1 MKFKLRN
8 RIALFYMTAVAVIT
22 GLLFLTIY
30 TVVHNTV
37 YNHLDDQLQFE
48 VDDVKDDIAYTKDSL
63 ILVDTSEWGEEE
75 HKAVEV
81 YPIFIEVFDRN
92 SQVIKKTGN
101 LKKENLPVFPSILTD
116 YNFNSQI
123 ESKQIWQG
131 QRALINAE
139 GNTVGY
145 IEIALPLEGSYRV
158 IAHLGNI
165 LLVSYPIVL
174 LILFLVSRGIAGKSI
189 YPIQIV
195 TKTAEKI
202 TNENLSQRIE
212 LPPNKDEIF
221 TLTTTINSLL
231 DRLEDAV
238 LREKQFT
245 SDASHELRNPLASI
259 KGTLEV
265 LIRKPRDVEY
275 YESKISYCIKEVNRM
290 SVIIDQLLM
299 LARYE
304 SGNIKPVT
312 VEISLKDIINYT
324 VIRMEDYARYYG
336 IKINFDAKED
346 YVVKADASMLD
357 VILENLI
364 SNSIKYSNGSKN
376 VDIKLNR
383 EGTHTVCSV
392 IDYGIGMK
400 DEQVARIFDRFYRSE
415 EARNSNVGGHGIGLA
430 IVKRLADVQHLG
442 IEFSSQPQK
451 GTTATITFNN

>member
-8 RIALFYMTAVAVIT
+8 RIALFYMTATAVIT
-22 GLLFLTIY
+22 ALLFLTIY
-30 TVVHNTV
+30 TVVRNTV
-37 YNHLDDQLQFE
+37 YNHLGDQLRFE
-48 VDDVKDDIAYTKDSL
+48 VDDVKDDIAFTKDSI

-81 YPIFIEVFDRN
+81 YPVFIEIFDKHSN
-92 SQVIKKTGN
+92 SIKKTGN
-101 LKKENLPVFPSILTD
+101 LKNDNLSVFPAILTD
-116 YNFNSQI
+116 YDFSAEI
-123 ESKQIWQG
+123 GGKQIWQG
-131 QRALINAE
+131 QRALINPD

-145 IEIALPLEGSYRV
+145 IEIALPLEGAGQV
-158 IAHLGNI
+158 VFHLGNV
-165 LLVSYPIVL
+165 LMVSYPIVL

-202 TNENLSQRIE
+202 TNENLSQRIG
-212 LPPNKDEIF
+212 LPPNKDEIY

-245 SDASHELRNPLASI
+245 SDASHELRNPLAVI

-265 LIRKPRDVEY
+265 LIRKPRDVKF

-304 SGNIKPVT
+304 SGNLVPVT
-312 VEISLKDIINYT
+312 CEIALNDSINY
-324 VIRMEDYARYYG
+324 VLLRMQDYAKYYG
-336 IKINFDAKED
+336 IQINFADTEKIW
-346 YVVKADASMLD
+346 VKADSSMLD

-364 SNSIKYSNGSKN
+364 SNAIKYSNGQKN
-376 VDIKLNR
+376 IDIKI
-383 EGTHTVCSV
+383 EKDSTGAKCTV
-392 IDYGIGMK
+392 IDYGIGMNDK
-400 DEQVARIFDRFYRSE
+400 QIARIFDRFYRSE
-415 EARNSNVGGHGIGLA
+415 EARNSSVGGHGIGLA

-442 IEFSSQPQK
+442 ISFTSEPQK
-451 GTTATITFNN
+451 GTIAAIIFKN

>member
-1 MKFKLRN
+1 
-8 RIALFYMTAVAVIT
+8 MTAVAVIT
-22 GLLFLTIY
+22 ALLFLTIY

-37 YNHLDDQLQFE
+37 YNHLNDQLQFE
-48 VDDVKDDIAYTKDSL
+48 VNDVKDDIAFTKDSI

-81 YPIFIEVFDRN
+81 YPIFIEIFDKHSN
-92 SQVIKKTGN
+92 PIKKTGN
-101 LKKENLPVFPSILTD
+101 LKNDNLSVVPSILTD
-116 YNFNSQI
+116 YNFNTEI
-123 ESKQIWQG
+123 ASKQIWQG
-131 QRALINAE
+131 QRALINAD

-145 IEIALPLEGSYRV
+145 IAIALPLEGAGQV
-158 IAHLGNI
+158 VAHLGNI
-165 LLVSYPIVL
+165 LMVSYPIVL

-212 LPPNKDEIF
+212 LPGHKDEIY

-245 SDASHELRNPLASI
+245 SDASHELRNPLAAI

-265 LIRKPRDVEY
+265 LIRKPRDVQY

-290 SVIIDQLLM
+290 SVIIDQLLT

-304 SGNIKPVT
+304 SGNLVPVT
-312 VEISLKDIINYT
+312 CEIDLNGSINYT
-324 VIRMEDYARYYG
+324 LLRMQDYAKYYG
-336 IKINFDAKED
+336 IKINFNDSDK
-346 YVVKADASMLD
+346 YFVKADSSMLD

-364 SNSIKYSNGSKN
+364 SNAIKYSNGQKN
-376 VDIKLNR
+376 IDIRIEKDNT
-383 EGTHTVCSV
+383 GIKCSI
-392 IDYGIGMK
+392 IDHGIGMNNK
-400 DEQVARIFDRFYRSE
+400 QISRIFDRFYRSE
-415 EARNSNVGGHGIGLA
+415 EARNSNIGGHGIGLA

-442 IEFSSQPQK
+442 ISFTSERNK
-451 GTTATITFNN
+451 GTTATIIFKALNT